1 MPFRVNNQSLRS
13 QQSLKCDGVLVFK
26 YLQAE
31 SSYLHFFIGKRYGN
45 AIKRNLLKRR
55 IRHLFKLFSQQ
66 LSPSM
71 LCLSVFPIKKNI
83 SYEELRACFA
93 LLTKKMV

>member
-1 MPFRVNNQSLRS
+1 MPFKVNNQSLHS
-13 QQSLKCDGVLVFK
+13 QHSLKCDDVLVFK
-26 YLQAE
+26 YQQAE

-55 IRHLFKLFSQQ
+55 IRHLFKFFSQQ
-66 LSPSM
+66 LSPSVF
-71 LCLSVFPIKKNI
+71 CLSVFPIKKNI

-93 LLTKKMV
+93 LLTKKMI